1 MSTNQFRHYLD
12 LLNEDPELSN
22 PTQPSSEPRCVVCGT
37 PKSQHQALQHQFVA
51 GGEADRPASVAQGGS
66 AGGGDIGRIKK
77 LQAELKAAGANLGST
92 GANRDGI
99 DGDIGPLTTTAMSN
113 YPNIAAKYP
122 DLSGSSSAAPT
133 AQAATPAV
141 DTKKLDAALT
151 AIEGILAKYKV
162 KLSEDRE
169 SSTTDQMKQWRR
181 LVEYREVDEEFINGN
196 WYPAGAAAPTATS
209 QPAAQRTMPRLSEAN
224 LTPAQ
229 QAANRAG
236 IGIPGLATAPPAAPA
251 GKGAVRTAAGA
262 LGKQVSKLS
271 PGVGLALAVPD
282 VYDRAKAGDYTGATI
297 SGLAGLASLV
307 PLKGTAIALGLGGLN
322 AWLDSKKTPTVAIS
336 AEDAKIIADNVKIL
350 QDLGKDPANQNELT
364 PELKTRIANTLKGV
378 SSLGIPTQDPTPS
391 TAQQAATPTAPQ
403 PAAPQPAAKPATNS
417 PAAAKLAPTL
427 DGIDKLL
434 KQYNFES
441 QDFDSFFDSLTESEQ
456 RKFIL
461 KNLHLLSESEQ
472 MAERRDMLNEAGA
485 WGLGQKG
492 LRWAGEKLYKAG
504 GGIVGPPVPAAGKT
518 PWWKPGF
525 KTTLAIGA
533 GGGIYGYFA
542 IKGIIS
548 GLLDTIKDPETAK
561 VITIT
566 PEDTAAWI
574 KFNKELEAALPDQA
588 AYNALPQETKDR
600 LSMIAARA
608 EAMDKA
614 MRASRKTTQ

>member
-1 MSTNQFRHYLD
+1 MSTNQFRRYLD

-22 PTQPSSEPRCVVCGT
+22 PTQSSSEPRCTLCGT
-37 PKSQHQALQHQFVA
+37 PKSQHQELKHPFLA
-51 GGEADRPASVAQGGS
+51 GGAADRPVPVTQSGS
-66 AGGGDIGRIKK
+66 AGGGDVGRIKK

-113 YPNIAAKYP
+113 YPDIAAKYP
-122 DLSGSSSAAPT
+122 DLRGSSSAAPT
-133 AQAATPAV
+133 GQAATPAI

-196 WYPAGAAAPTATS
+196 WYPAGTKANAPKRNPTGDVPVPSDFGKPPGPKLDSRGNPLPNLAAVPNPPAGAAAPTATS
-209 QPAAQRTMPRLSEAN
+209 Q
-224 LTPAQ
+224 
-229 QAANRAG
+229 
-236 IGIPGLATAPPAAPA
+236 PAAPA

-350 QDLGKDPANQNELT
+350 QDLGKDPASQDALT
-364 PELKTRIANTLKGV
+364 PELKTRIANTLKSV

-391 TAQQAATPTAPQ
+391 SAQQAATPATAQQAATPADTS
-403 PAAPQPAAKPATNS
+403 AAKAKAAVPAVNTIVADLDKLLKKNNFESREYKTLSEQLARDRDIVDEGLGSAAKWIGTNVIVPTAKFAYDKAIVPTVKGIAS
-417 PAAAKLAPTL
+417 NIIAPAAKLAT
-427 DGIDKLL
+427 
-434 KQYNFES
+434 QAA
-441 QDFDSFFDSLTESEQ
+441 
-456 RKFIL
+456 
-461 KNLHLLSESEQ
+461 
-472 MAERRDMLNEAGA
+472 MV
-485 WGLGQKG
+485 
-492 LRWAGEKLYKAG
+492 
-504 GGIVGPPVPAAGKT
+504 GGIGYVAWNQLTKAIAPKT
-518 PWWKPGF
+518 MSAEDKAEF
-525 KTTLAIGA
+525 DR
-533 GGGIYGYFA
+533 
-542 IKGIIS
+542 IIA
-548 GLLDTIKDPETAK
+548 DYKKA
-561 VITIT
+561 V
-566 PEDTAAWI
+566 
-574 KFNKELEAALPDQA
+574 PDQA
-588 AYNALPQETKDR
+588 TFDALPKPVQEKLIDLADR
-600 LSMIAARA
+600 LVKMEKEQGKR
-608 EAMDKA
+608 
-614 MRASRKTTQ
+614 

>member
-1 MSTNQFRHYLD
+1 MSTNQFRQYLD

-22 PTQPSSEPRCVVCGT
+22 PTKPSSEPRCATCGT
-37 PKSQHQALQHQFVA
+37 PKSQHQELKHPFLA
-51 GGEADRPASVAQGGS
+51 GGVADRPAPVAQGGS
-66 AGGGDIGRIKK
+66 EGGGDVGRIKK

-133 AQAATPAV
+133 GQAATPAV

-181 LVEYREVDEEFINGN
+181 LVEYRDVPVPSDFGKPPGPKLDSRGN
-196 WYPAGAAAPTATS
+196 PLPNLAAVPTPPAGAAASTATSQPAGAAAPTATS
-209 QPAAQRTMPRLSEAN
+209 Q
-224 LTPAQ
+224 
-229 QAANRAG
+229 
-236 IGIPGLATAPPAAPA
+236 PAAPA

-282 VYDRAKAGDYTGATI
+282 VYDRTKAGDYTGAVI

-307 PLKGTAIALGLGGLN
+307 PLKGTAVALGLGGLN

-403 PAAPQPAAKPATNS
+403 PAAPQPAATPATNS

-434 KQYNFES
+434 KKYNFES

-456 RKFIL
+456 RQFIL

-485 WGLGQKG
+485 WELGQKG
-492 LRWAGEKLYKAG
+492 LRWVAGKLYKAG

-525 KTTLAIGA
+525 KTGAAAA
-533 GGGIYGYFA
+533 GGAIYGYFK
-542 IKGIIS
+542 IKEIIG

-574 KFNKELEAALPDQA
+574 QFNKELEAALPDQA